1 MRGRAAERTENTPTG
16 PIFLRVLAKIRR
28 DSAKLIVA
36 QARSDALAGLSGT
49 RALTLL
55 FTLLHRR
62 SVSSNSLVSTQG
74 KLREDPY
81 LIEDHHFIIYP

>member
-1 MRGRAAERTENTPTG
+1 MCGPTMRGRAAERTENTPTG

-55 FTLLHRR
+55 FTLYIADLSSRIPWYR
-62 SVSSNSLVSTQG
+62 LRLNSVKILT
-74 KLREDPY
+74 
-81 LIEDHHFIIYP
+81 